1 MSSQKLK
8 FTEKELRYISLF
20 QEYTGTTVKDCIEDE
35 SLLVF
40 VVDRGELGQAVGKR
54 GLKAK
59 ELSNIFQKRL
69 KIIEYSD
76 DAAAFIANAL
86 KPANVRQVKVLEKDG
101 GVKIAVA
108 ELDPN
113 DKGMTIGKGGK
124 NINLIRQLVKRH
136 HGIEK
141 IVIQ

>member
-1 MSSQKLK
+1 MASQKVK
-8 FTEKELRYISLF
+8 FTERELRFISLF
-20 QEYTGTTVKDCIEDE
+20 QEYTGTTVRDCVEDE
-35 SLLVF
+35 NMLIF
-40 VVDRGELGQAVGKR
+40 VVDRGELGQAVGRR
-54 GLKAK
+54 GIKAK

-76 DAAAFIANAL
+76 DVAAFIANAL
-86 KPANVRQVKVLEKDG
+86 KPANVKQVKVLEKDG
-101 GVKIAVA
+101 GVKIAIA
-108 ELDPN
+108 EVDPS

-124 NINLIRQLVKRH
+124 NIDLIKQIVKRH